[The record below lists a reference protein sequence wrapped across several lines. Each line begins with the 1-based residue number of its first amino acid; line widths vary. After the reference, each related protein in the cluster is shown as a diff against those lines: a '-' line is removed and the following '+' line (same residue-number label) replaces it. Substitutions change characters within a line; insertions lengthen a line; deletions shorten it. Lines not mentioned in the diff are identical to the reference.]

1 MSHHELIDAYL
12 AGPQQL
18 RDAVAGM
25 SDEQLNA
32 KPIAGKMSTKEV
44 ICHIADFEPVY
55 ADRMKRVIAED
66 NPPLRGGDP
75 DVWMNALAYDRRDVE
90 EELALIAAVRAQM
103 ARILSAVPNAS
114 WSRIGTHSEAGPLS
128 LQELLRRVT
137 NHVPHHIEFIEEK
150 RAALTQG

>member
-1 MSHHELIDAYL
+1 MSHRELIDAYL

-32 KPIAGKMSTKEV
+32 KPIPGKMSTKEV
-44 ICHIADFEPVY
+44 VCHLADFEPVY

-75 DVWMNALAYDRRDVE
+75 DVWMKALAYDQRNIA
-90 EELALIAAVRAQM
+90 EELAVIDSVRAQM
-103 ARILSAVPNAS
+103 GRILHAVPEAA
-114 WSRIGTHSEAGPLS
+114 WSRTGVHSEAGPLS
-128 LQELLRRVT
+128 LEELLRRIT
-137 NHVPHHIEFIEEK
+137 NHMPHHIAFIEEK
-150 RAALTQG
+150 RAALARG

>member
-1 MSHHELIDAYL
+1 MSRNELIDAYL

-44 ICHIADFEPVY
+44 VCHIADFEPVY

-75 DVWMNALAYDRRDVE
+75 DVWMKALAYDQRNLQ
-90 EELALIAAVRAQM
+90 EELAVISAVRAQM
-103 ARILSAVPNAS
+103 ARILRAVPDAA
-114 WSRIGTHSEAGPLS
+114 WSRTGMHSEAGPLS
-128 LQELLRRVT
+128 LEELLRRIT
-137 NHVPHHIEFIEEK
+137 NHMPHHIEFIEEK
-150 RAALTQG
+150 RAALTKK